1 MQTLEGMIDFDP
13 RGVFLRFARVIA
25 LGRETRYETED
36 ARGQRLRAGG
46 GALPGRIP
54 DLIGSDA
61 EMREALV
68 TMLDTFVDAGWPQA
82 RRLTYGLHEL
92 FR

>member
-1 MQTLEGMIDFDP
+1 MIDFDP
-13 RGVFLRFARVIA
+13 RGVLLRFARVIA
-25 LGRETRYETED
+25 LGRETRYETETL
-36 ARGQRLRAGG
+36 AVNVFVRVVERYLAEYRT
-46 GALPGRIP
+46 
-54 DLIGSDA
+54 LIGSDA